1 MILISEIKSEQRH
14 SSLKTDLTRLR
25 NHLPFVPE
33 PSLFQLTFHAP
44 FSTGTWLLLTLWEVF
59 SLAFWLTSGTP
70 ALSSNSH
77 NHPSIACGFDFSF
90 STFLAPILQRLPSI
104 ATWVWLATLRG
115 FIENQRHS
123 WAMPGWCIH
132 RETFGSMQGCHRP
145 TIISLHYWVTSSE
158 PGANLPSFPFFG
170 FSLQYRDGFGHG

>member
-1 MILISEIKSEQRH
+1 MILISEMKSEQRH

-44 FSTGTWLLLTLWEVF
+44 FSIGTWLLLALWEVF

-77 NHPSIACGFDFSF
+77 NHPSIASGFDFSF
-90 STFLAPILQRLPSI
+90 STFLTPVLQRFPYCNLGVAGNSQKLHRKPTAQLSNAWMVHPPWDVSAVCKAATGPPSYPYI
-104 ATWVWLATLRG
+104 T
-115 FIENQRHS
+115 
-123 WAMPGWCIH
+123 
-132 RETFGSMQGCHRP
+132 GSPAQSQEL
-145 TIISLHYWVTSSE
+145 T
-158 PGANLPSFPFFG
+158 
-170 FSLQYRDGFGHG
+170 